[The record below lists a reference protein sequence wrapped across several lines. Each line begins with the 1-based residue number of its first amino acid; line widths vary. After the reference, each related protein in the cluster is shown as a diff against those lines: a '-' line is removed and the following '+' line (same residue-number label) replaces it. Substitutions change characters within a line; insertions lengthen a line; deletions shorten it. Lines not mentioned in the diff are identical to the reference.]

1 MTWQRRARFAV
12 AAIGL
17 GCAAAL
23 YFLARTPQQPPAPV
37 FQTASRDPEAK
48 TQSGAGKFF
57 HHNKD
62 GRQVL
67 ELSYGKS
74 SDYPDGRSKF
84 EKVHAKFA
92 EGHQI
97 FADLVETKG
106 TATDGEGPRN
116 FDFKGN
122 VRVVDKDGATVST
135 SEATYDDA
143 TGVVVMPRE
152 VTFTRGRLSGRG
164 VGATYF
170 RDQDLLQLLDQASLK
185 VVPDAKDPETLEATA
200 KTMSFARPQKSV
212 RMEQAVRITRPSET
226 LEGDTATFGL
236 TDDEQAIRFLELRG
250 NARVTPGSV
259 PNPPPRM
266 NARDITL
273 GFLPDGRTLDHATLT
288 GDARV
293 GIAGEQGTRSIA
305 ASWIDMFLASDG
317 RTLKSIQ
324 GRDKVVVEL
333 PATKDAPGR
342 VIKAPTL
349 DGQGDDKGLRLA
361 TFDKGVTFEETPA
374 ATGQNKPSTRTAT
387 SRTLVLHL
395 GGQLENI
402 EQAEFRQHVV
412 FVDGTVKGDGDLG
425 LYDAR
430 GKGKLT
436 LKRGEAASAR
446 KARVSDQSFAVDAQT
461 IDIALDTHD
470 LAARGAVET
479 VTNPSPQ
486 KPDEKKA
493 PGLFDEGEPVR
504 GFAADLVY
512 TKATGRAVYT
522 GAGKDQAELRQ
533 TRSAGY
539 IYADQIVVTDA
550 TRNLDAKGNV
560 SQEFRETSAGRGGAQ
575 QKTSKPSLTRVTAG
589 SLAYD
594 DAARTAVYV
603 GAVKMKNEEGMTEGE
618 KITLFLGK
626 EDRSVQRLLVEGPGD
641 NVFAELSG
649 GYEVRGDRL
658 NYEAATEV
666 YHVVGKPVLV
676 KSPNKD
682 RSGCVISRGPEV
694 RLNRRLNTVEWP
706 PGRTD
711 AVGTDELVKCDVS
724 IRKPKAER

>member
-23 YFLARTPQQPPAPV
+23 YFLARPHQPPAAPA
-37 FQTASRDPEAK
+37 FQTPPRDPEAK

-62 GRQVL
+62 GKQVL
-67 ELSYGKS
+67 ELSYEKS
-74 SDYPDGRSKF
+74 FDYPDGRSKF

-97 FADLVETKG
+97 YADLVETKG

-116 FDFKGN
+116 FEFKGN
-122 VRVVDKDGATVST
+122 VKVVDKGGATVST
-135 SEATYDDA
+135 GEATYDDA
-143 TGVVVMPRE
+143 TGIVVMPGE

-164 VGATYF
+164 VGANYF

-185 VVPDAKDPETLEATA
+185 VVPDEKDAETLEATA
-200 KTMSFARPQKSV
+200 RTMSFARPQKSV
-212 RMEQAVRITRPSET
+212 RMEQAVKITRPSET

-250 NARVTPGSV
+250 NARVTPGNV
-259 PNPPPRM
+259 PNAPPRM

-273 GFLPDGRTLDHATLT
+273 GFLPDGRTLEHATLT
-288 GDARV
+288 GDASV
-293 GIAGEQGTRSIA
+293 GLAAEQGTRSIA
-305 ASWIDMFLASDG
+305 ASWIDMFLAADG
-317 RTLKSIQ
+317 RTLKGIQ
-324 GRDKVVVEL
+324 ARDRVVVEL
-333 PATKDAPGR
+333 PATKEAPGR

-361 TFDKGVTFEETPA
+361 TFDRGVTFEETPA
-374 ATGQNKPSTRTAT
+374 PTGQAKPTTRTAT

-395 GGQLENI
+395 GGQLEQI
-402 EQAEFRQHVV
+402 EQAEFRQNVV

-425 LYDAR
+425 TYDAR

-436 LKRGEAASAR
+436 LKRGEGAPAR
-446 KARVSDQSFAVDAQT
+446 RPRVSDESFAVEAQT
-461 IDIALDTHD
+461 IDIALDSHD
-470 LAARGAVET
+470 MTARGAVET
-479 VTNPSPQ
+479 VTNPSSK
-486 KPDEKKA
+486 KPDDKKA
-493 PGLFDEGEPVR
+493 PGLFDESEPVR

-512 TKATGRAVYT
+512 TKETGRAVYT

-533 TRSAGY
+533 TRSSGY
-539 IYADQIVVTDA
+539 IYADRITVDDS

-560 SQEFRETSAGRGGAQ
+560 SQEFRSETSSGRSGDA
-575 QKTSKPSLTRVTAG
+575 KKKPSVTRVTAG
-589 SLAYD
+589 SLLYD
-594 DAARTAVYV
+594 DAARTAIYV
-603 GAVKMKNEEGMTEGE
+603 GTAKMKNEEGMTEGE

-626 EDRSVQRLLVEGPGD
+626 EDRSIQRLVVEGPGD
-641 NVFAELSG
+641 NVFGELSG

-658 NYEAATEV
+658 DYEAATEI

-682 RSGCVISRGPEV
+682 RTGCVISRGPEV
-694 RLNRRLNTVEWP
+694 KLNRRLNTVEWP

-724 IRKPKAER
+724 IRKPAAK

>member
-1 MTWQRRARFAV
+1 MSWQRRARFAV

-17 GCAAAL
+17 GCAASL
-23 YFLARTPQQPPAPV
+23 YFLARPQKPAAPA

-62 GRQVL
+62 GKQVL
-67 ELSYGKS
+67 ELSYEKS

-122 VRVVDKDGATVST
+122 VRVVDKGGATVST
-135 SEATYDDA
+135 GEASYDDA
-143 TGVVVMPRE
+143 TGIVVMPGE

-164 VGATYF
+164 IGANYF

-185 VVPDAKDPETLEATA
+185 VTPDEKDPEAMEATA
-200 KTMSFARPQKSV
+200 RTMTFARPQKSV
-212 RMEQAVRITRPSET
+212 RMEQAVRIVRPNET

-266 NARDITL
+266 SARDITL
-273 GFLPDGRTLDHATLT
+273 GFLPDGRTLEHATLT
-288 GDARV
+288 GDASV
-293 GIAGEQGTRSIA
+293 GLAGEQGARSIA
-305 ASWIDMFLASDG
+305 ASWIDMFVAADG
-317 RTLKSIQ
+317 RTLKGLQ
-324 GRDKVVVEL
+324 ARDHVVVEL
-333 PATKDAPGR
+333 PATKEAPGR

-402 EQAEFRQHVV
+402 EQAEFKQQVV
-412 FVDGTVKGDGDLG
+412 FVDGTVRGDGDLG
-425 LYDAR
+425 TYDAR

-436 LKRGEAASAR
+436 LKRGEGASAR
-446 KARVSDQSFAVDAQT
+446 KPRVSDESFAVVAQT
-461 IDIALDTHD
+461 IDVALDSHD
-470 LAARGAVET
+470 MTAKGAVET
-479 VTNPSPQ
+479 VTSPAST

-504 GFAADLVY
+504 GFAADLAY
-512 TKATGRAVYT
+512 TSETGRAVYT
-522 GAGKDQAELRQ
+522 GAGKEQAELRQ
-533 TRSAGY
+533 TRSSGY
-539 IYADQIVVTDA
+539 IYADRIIVDDS

-560 SQEFRETSAGRGGAQ
+560 SQQFRETAT
-575 QKTSKPSLTRVTAG
+575 KTADAAKKPSMTSVTAG
-589 SLAYD
+589 SLVYD

-603 GAVKMKNEEGMTEGE
+603 GSVKMKNEEGMTEGD

-626 EDRSVQRLLVEGPGD
+626 EDRSIQRLVVEGPGD
-641 NVFAELSG
+641 NVFGELSG

-658 NYEAATEV
+658 NYDARTEI
-666 YHVVGKPVLV
+666 YHVIGKPVLV

-682 RSGCVISRGPEV
+682 NSGCVISRGPEV
-694 RLNRRLNTVEWP
+694 KLNRRLNTVEWP

-724 IRKPKAER
+724 IRKTPAGR